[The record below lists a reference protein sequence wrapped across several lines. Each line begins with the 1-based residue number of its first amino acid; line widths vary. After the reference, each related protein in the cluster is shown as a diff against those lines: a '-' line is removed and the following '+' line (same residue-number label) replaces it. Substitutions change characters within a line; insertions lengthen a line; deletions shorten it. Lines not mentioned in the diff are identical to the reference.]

1 MLCFTGSKAQ
11 NPYVDSLIHFLNTHS
26 EQDTLRV
33 MTTHRLSYRLSEI
46 DPSKAWNYATETEQ
60 LARKLKFE
68 KGECLSNIN
77 YAILESNEGNFQNSA
92 DYYIKAIQIAERI
105 QYTRGLSI
113 SYNNI
118 GDNYLKMKKYDKV
131 LEYSQKALDL
141 NRSID
146 EKRGQA
152 INLEQIGQVYYL
164 KDDLEDAMKYWE
176 QGFALARESKDPNI
190 YTQIMIN
197 QGKYF
202 IAKNQVYKGLGILR
216 VADSIARST
225 SELYLQILG
234 GKSMVLAYEKLH
246 NEDSVI
252 LILKHILNLAQNLEN
267 RTEQSE
273 IARMIADFYAQHQQY
288 KEAFTYLQK
297 HKILSDSVLNE
308 KNFAHVAY
316 VQTKYETQLK
326 DKENIELRAIQK
338 LQKKELN
345 QKNWLL
351 LASVLGLL
359 LAAVSF
365 ILLVR
370 SFTHKRRTLEL
381 QEARKQSEYLQQ
393 LAELEVKSLRSQM
406 NPHFLFNSLN
416 SIRNYIIKNEPQK
429 ASNYLASFAN
439 LMRRILD
446 ASQQSFIALEEE
458 IEMLKL
464 YLNLEL
470 MRFSS
475 QFTYHIALDQNLE
488 GLNLQIPSMVL
499 QPFIENA
506 IWHGLLPEES
516 EGAHLEIA
524 FLEIP
529 ENHQQI
535 LCTITDNGIG
545 REKSLSQNTGIK
557 RHKSKGIDITRS
569 RLKRLFEFEAT
580 DPIRIEDLKDD
591 QGNASGT
598 RVLILLPVK

>member
-1 MLCFTGSKAQ
+1 
-11 NPYVDSLIHFLNTHS
+11 
-26 EQDTLRV
+26 

-359 LAAVSF
+359 LAAVSI

-506 IWHGLLPEES
+506 IWHGLLPKES